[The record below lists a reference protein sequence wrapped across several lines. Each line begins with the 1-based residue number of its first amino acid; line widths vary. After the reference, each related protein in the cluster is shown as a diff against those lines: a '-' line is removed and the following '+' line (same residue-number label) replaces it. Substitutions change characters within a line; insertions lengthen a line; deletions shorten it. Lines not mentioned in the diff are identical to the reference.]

1 MRAKTQSG
9 ERIEMREIHQE
20 SLVIGES
27 LSLRKDVLP
36 QAKVREWLFVKI
48 EGERIFLEHKTMGYV
63 WDTSVDDIDW
73 EDYERKKKGG

>member
-1 MRAKTQSG
+1 
-9 ERIEMREIHQE
+9 MREIHQE